1 MKDQITI
8 SISSVSG
15 SRHWHIDRK
24 KKQKIKAFAYT
35 VASIVAV
42 ILCVSTYLYV
52 AFDNAHLRNSLLIKQ
67 SSDLNDELVALNS
80 MKQEL
85 EDELLERES
94 QVALVSDRLADIELL
109 LSPDIQKDDSHSLEE
124 RLNVAAVEMSTRV
137 MMLSKIPNGS
147 PVGKARISSGFGAR
161 IHPVTREHRMHR
173 GLDFAVNT
181 GTNIYAPAD
190 GVVEVTRRS
199 NEGSGNFLRVQHA
212 YGFSSSYSHLHE
224 FKVRSGQ
231 FVRKGDL
238 IAVSGNSG
246 LSSGPHLHYEVRFV
260 GRALDPLNF
269 VEWGLDDFESIIKKE
284 KLIPWD
290 SLINTVE
297 LRLAQLLQPSSQK
310 VATLAVKSK

>member
-15 SRHWHIDRK
+15 SRHWHLDKRKRDR
-24 KKQKIKAFAYT
+24 IKGMGYAFVAILVT
-35 VASIVAV
+35 VISIT
-42 ILCVSTYLYV
+42 TYLYFAV
-52 AFDNAHLRNSLLIKQ
+52 DHVHLRNSQLIVE
-67 SSDLNDELVALNS
+67 SSNLSSELEALSS
-80 MKQEL
+80 MKEQL
-85 EDELLERES
+85 EDELMERET
-94 QVALVSDRLADIELL
+94 QVAMVSDRLSDIELL
-109 LSPDIQKDDSHSLEE
+109 LNPADNSGSGSSLEA
-124 RLNVAAVEMSTRV
+124 RLDIAAITMSTRV

-161 IHPVTREHRMHR
+161 VHPVTRERRMHR

-199 NEGSGNFLRVQHA
+199 DQGSGNFLRLQHA
-212 YGFSSSYSHLHE
+212 YGFSSSYSHLHQ
-224 FKVRSGQ
+224 FKVRQGQ
-231 FVRKGDL
+231 MVRKGDL

-260 GRALDPLNF
+260 GRALDPHNF
-269 VEWGLDDFESIIKKE
+269 VEWGLDNFELIVEKE
-284 KLIPWD
+284 KVIPWE
-290 SLINTVE
+290 SLVNTVE

-310 VATLAVKSK
+310 VATLTGS